1 MTPFP
6 QPLHP
11 HTDCVR
17 LALDTAERKCRDQG
31 ARFTALR
38 RRVLELV
45 WGSHEPVGAYTLL
58 EALRSEGHSAAPPT
72 VYRALDFLLRQD
84 LIHRLERRNAFI
96 GCADPAHPHAAQFLI
111 CVDCGRAAE
120 LNDPAIGT
128 ALSRGA
134 EAAGFR
140 ITAQT
145 VEIEGLCA
153 DCQGSGPEH

>member
-6 QPLHP
+6 LPVHH

-17 LALDTAERKCRDQG
+17 LALDAAERKCRDQG

-45 WGSHEPVGAYTLL
+45 WASHEPIGAYALL
-58 EALRSEGHSAAPPT
+58 DALRGEGHAAAPPT
-72 VYRALDFLLRQD
+72 IYRALEFLLRQE

-96 GCADPAHPHAAQFLI
+96 GCSQPTQPHAAQFLI
-111 CVDCGRAAE
+111 CVECGRAAE
-120 LNDPAIGT
+120 LIDPAIGA
-128 ALSRGA
+128 ALHRGA
-134 EAAGFR
+134 DAAGFR
-140 ITAQT
+140 ITSQT

-153 DCQGSGPEH
+153 DCLDAAPTH